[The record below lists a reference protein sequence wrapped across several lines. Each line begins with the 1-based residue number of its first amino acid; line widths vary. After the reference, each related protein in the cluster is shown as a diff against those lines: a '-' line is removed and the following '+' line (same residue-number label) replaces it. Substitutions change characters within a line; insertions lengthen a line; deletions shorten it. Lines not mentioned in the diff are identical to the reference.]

1 MGLNRVGSGD
11 ELVKVMSV
19 YELEDSLVESNRRDD
34 GSCRLRENG
43 TMHVPRTTK
52 NKLLIPRLLLLAAR
66 RRGDRLLCFP
76 CYSRKRDG
84 ETGCCVLPLAFLE
97 TRRSGE
103 VELEFFILVLALR
116 GNDNRE
122 LVSAFDVLAPL
133 LLLGRRRGWGMRR
146 FEYGDGM
153 ARPA

>member
-1 MGLNRVGSGD
+1 
-11 ELVKVMSV
+11 
-19 YELEDSLVESNRRDD
+19 
-34 GSCRLRENG
+34 
-43 TMHVPRTTK
+43 MHVPRTTK

-103 VELEFFILVLALR
+103 VELELFILVLALR